1 MLKNE
6 IEKKTIKNKTKKK
19 LESTQVNIWNTIPE
33 SCGQNNIIESK
44 QNKSYSLII
53 NQSNIKG

>member
-1 MLKNE
+1 MKLK
-6 IEKKTIKNKTKKK
+6 KKQLKIRQKKK